1 MKKKEWIKTICF
13 IAGFFLI
20 LIPLTYIIRTN
31 GDIKDIFV
39 GFYAEKEDTIDVV
52 MIGSSPVYPYYA
64 GPKIWK
70 DTGITCYPLSS
81 NMQRPKA
88 AVHLV
93 EEAEKTQDPGLY
105 IFELRMYL
113 GPDERLT
120 QNMAYTRGVTDNMK
134 YSWNR
139 IKTINAL
146 VDPDGP
152 EPRYTYYFDIFKYHS
167 NWKTMVLPS
176 QIVTFRYEWPDS
188 LKGAVIRDDVGP
200 SEIADFSWVT
210 ERQAIPEDQEEVL
223 RELLS
228 CLQEKGLNALFIISP
243 NTMTEEKQRQ
253 YNYIADIIAPTG
265 YGFLNLN
272 DYYEELGIDFETDF
286 DDYGGHT
293 NAFGMEKCSAF
304 LGEYLSTHYDFE
316 DKRGREGYESWDKA
330 AELWEEQTESAKQTI
345 LDKIARKEFKVIE
358 EEE

>member
-1 MKKKEWIKTICF
+1 MKKKEWIKTIVF

-20 LIPLTYIIRTN
+20 LIPLTYMIRTN

-39 GFYAEKEDTIDVV
+39 GFYAEKKDTIDVV

-64 GPKIWK
+64 GPKIWE

-93 EEAEKTQDPGLY
+93 EEAEKTQDPELY
-105 IFELRMYL
+105 VFEMRMYL

-139 IKTINAL
+139 IKTINDL
-146 VDPDGP
+146 VEPNEE

-167 NWKTMVLPS
+167 NWKTLVLPS
-176 QIVTFRYEWPDS
+176 QMVTFRYEYPDP
-188 LKGAVIRDDVGP
+188 LKGAVIRDDIGP
-200 SEIADFSWVT
+200 SEMADYSWVT
-210 ERQAIPEDQEEVL
+210 DRQAIPEDQEEVL
-223 RELLS
+223 RNLLAY
-228 CLQEKGLNALFIISP
+228 LQEKGLNALFIVSP

-253 YNYIADIIAPTG
+253 YNYIADIIASTG
-265 YGFLNLN
+265 YQFLNMN
-272 DYYEELGIDFETDF
+272 DYYEELDIDFEMDF
-286 DDYGGHT
+286 DDYGGHA

-304 LGEYLSTHYDFE
+304 LGEYLKNNYSFT
-316 DKRGREGYESWDKA
+316 DKRGQKGYESWDKA
-330 AELWEEQTESAKQTI
+330 AELWEEQTETAKQTI
-345 LDKIARKEFKVIE
+345 LDKKERNEFKVIE
-358 EEE
+358 EE